1 MAISGSDPSH
11 GKVSCISWSPCGQFI
26 ATLIKGAVEVWD
38 PLTLGLLST
47 LQPIE
52 PTPKYMGP
60 LTYSPD
66 GCSLACASS
75 IAIVVWDI
83 QTGGV
88 VREIQHHPSQPQWWW
103 DQLVWSLDGGLIC
116 AVFSEKDNLIMGRY
130 DVASGTALSPVVLQ
144 SKFGQYLW
152 AHNKSFR
159 VITGAV
165 DSGVHTFNIFEVG
178 GTMTKIGSFPIQ
190 QEQWGGEIGS
200 FSPTTCHVS
209 LLLMDQLLVLD
220 IQKSGILLD
229 EKEFF
234 HPHSF
239 SSDGSH
245 FAASTYSS
253 IHIWKFNSS
262 HYIPWRNFPIQDLEW
277 PEVLLSPTSPLILG
291 NFDGIVKLWYW
302 GGPSISPI
310 TNSQQLSISS
320 SSGVYIT
327 TANYGE
333 STVTVTN
340 TISNNPSQY
349 IDTDMEILGLALI
362 GNVLLVMDSKVAV
375 AWQLTEEGL
384 VDNVLGM
391 RRASHI
397 DTIWSTPLDNPNNA
411 RLLHEDQA
419 EAIRSPIDPL
429 FISIFDK
436 RQYRMAD
443 SPEEWDPFNFIFQ
456 GWNHL
461 HNCFIDGTPCKDD
474 QGLSDSTF
482 KKGGWVKD
490 REGKHLLWLPI
501 EWGIVVDVYDSQGS
515 QEVAWFPDIP
525 TIWFESAGHFSMI
538 VKPQLSSYC
547 WNSVA

>member
-11 GKVSCISWSPCGQFI
+11 GEVSCISWSPCGQFI

-38 PLTLGLLST
+38 PLTFGLLST

-52 PTPKYMGP
+52 PTPEFVGD

-88 VREIQHHPSQPQWWW
+88 VREIQHHPSKPQQWL

-116 AVFSEKDNLIMGRY
+116 AVVSEKDNLDMCRY

-144 SKFGQYLW
+144 SKVGQYLW

-159 VITGAV
+159 VITSTV
-165 DSGVHTFNIFEVG
+165 DSGVHTFDIFEVG
-178 GTMTKIGSFPIQ
+178 GTLTKIGSFPIQ
-190 QEQWGGEIGS
+190 QEEWRGEIGS
-200 FSPTTCHVS
+200 FSPTTYCVS
-209 LLLMDQLLVLD
+209 FSHLGQLLILD

-229 EKEFF
+229 EKDYFAD
-234 HPHSF
+234 HSF
-239 SSDGSH
+239 SSDGGH
-245 FAASTYSS
+245 FAASSYSS
-253 IHIWKFNSS
+253 IHIWKFNGS
-262 HYIPWRNFPIQDLEW
+262 HYTPWRNFPTQDPEW
-277 PEVLLSPTSPLILG
+277 SKVLLSPTSPLVLG
-291 NFDGIVKLWYW
+291 NFDGIVKLWYL
-302 GGPSISPI
+302 GGPSKSS
-310 TNSQQLSISS
+310 TVYSQQLSISA

-333 STVTVTN
+333 STVTITN
-340 TISNNPSQY
+340 TVSNNPSQY
-349 IDTDMEILGLALI
+349 IDTDMEISGLALI

-384 VDNVLGM
+384 VDNVFGM

-397 DTIWSTPLDNPNNA
+397 DTIWSTPLDNPDNA
-411 RLLHEDQA
+411 RLLPEDQA
-419 EAIRSPIDPL
+419 EAIRSSIDPL
-429 FISIFDK
+429 CLSIIDE
-436 RQYRMAD
+436 QQERMAAGRK
-443 SPEEWDPFNFIFQ
+443 EWDPFNFIFQ

-461 HNCFIDGTPCKDD
+461 HNRFMDGTPCKDD

-482 KKGGWVKD
+482 KEGGWAKD
-490 REGKHLLWLPI
+490 DEGKHLLWIPI
-501 EWGIVVDVYDSQGS
+501 EWGIGIIVFDSE
-515 QEVAWFPDIP
+515 EVAWFPDVP
-525 TIWFESAGHFSMI
+525 TIWFESAGHFSII
-538 VKPQLSSYC
+538 VKPQFSSYY
-547 WNSVA
+547 WNSIA